1 MELNQIPQNPNN
13 WGNVADLLNENS
25 GKIEAETAKL
35 NNATT
40 KFKGYFST
48 STALSAKW
56 PSPLVGD
63 TAWVGET
70 YPGVVYRCD
79 VAGTWLATTDVPSV
93 STVNLSEYATQDA
106 VSNEF
111 ASVRSDLN
119 ETTDKLTELES
130 ETIALIESSS
140 IIKQTL
146 VLSESQYLAQAGG
159 GTAYIEKSNGFG
171 MSEPFSVQK
180 GQTIYL
186 RAAGYF
192 TAVVMIAQVVD
203 GVYYWKVKSMDSNVN
218 LYKYKAEENGEYV
231 VSLSLGKHHACF
243 IDKKISDYVELENE
257 VKTNT
262 QKVAKIE
269 PIIEATKESIKL
281 AELNPNYIRGKYL
294 APSGNNMAYIDTN
307 STFGYSEP
315 IYLKKG
321 QTIYF
326 TAAGYLAN
334 VVMIA
339 EFKDENYYIKVRS
352 ADSNIQTYQYTA
364 ENDGYFILS
373 CNLEKEHL
381 SYIVKDLLEYE
392 VDAIKKV
399 TTKEKITPKEDV
411 GTYEGE
417 KQAQVSGGGT
427 ASISSGTSAFSLVSY
442 EVEPNDKLVIHC
454 QASSDNKY
462 GCGYIL
468 VDNSNVVIARYN
480 NDITGVYDVVLDV
493 SQYPNAY
500 KVYANNNGVSSVT
513 PTINKAQIDL
523 VLNIDTP
530 YCDLSLF
537 RKVGVVGDSY
547 ASGELYFN
555 GDYTDKY
562 EISWGQIMA
571 RKHGFVCTNYSAGGL
586 STRTWLTSWAGLEK
600 LNASDA
606 EDLYLLALGIND
618 QYKLG
623 EPYLGN
629 ITDITSHNSMAD
641 YGDTFYGNYG
651 RIIEN
656 IKAHAPNAKIVMFTC
671 AADTELYRKF
681 NNAIID
687 IANHYKIPYIVQMD
701 DDFFDSAIYKNMAGG
716 HPRAL
721 AYSGMAVAFDRLL
734 TKCMMNNYNGYFAD
748 LFMY

>member
-1 MELNQIPQNPNN
+1 MGYNLKYSGSRIDQ
-13 WGNVADLLNENS
+13 LLEKVDN
-25 GKIEAETAKL
+25 
-35 NNATT
+35 
-40 KFKGYFST
+40 
-48 STALSAKW
+48 
-56 PSPLVGD
+56 LVVD
-63 TAWVGET
+63 
-70 YPGVVYRCD
+70 
-79 VAGTWLATTDVPSV
+79 
-93 STVNLSEYATQDA
+93 STVKDGSANPVSSDA
-106 VSNEF
+106 VHDELAKRDS
-111 ASVRSDLN
+111 
-119 ETTDKLTELES
+119 KLTELES
-130 ETIALIESSS
+130 ETSALIESSS

-146 VLSESQYLAQAGG
+146 VLSESQYLAQGG
-159 GTAYIEKSNGFG
+159 SGTAYIEKSNGYG

-186 RAAGYF
+186 RAAGYS

-203 GVYYWKVKSMDSNVN
+203 GVYYWKVKSTDSNVN
-218 LYKYKAEENGEYV
+218 LYKYKAEEDGEYV
-231 VSLSLGKHHACF
+231 ISCSLGKHHTCY
-243 IDKKISDYVELENE
+243 IDKKTSDIVDIESLAISNS
-257 VKTNT
+257 N
-262 QKVAKIE
+262 KITE
-269 PIIEATKESIKL
+269 IDPIVVITKESIKL
-281 AELNPNYIRGKYL
+281 EELKPNYIRGKYL
-294 APSGNNMAYIDTN
+294 APSGNNKAYIDTN
-307 STFGYSEP
+307 SAFGYSES

-326 TAAGYLAN
+326 KAAGYLAN

-339 EFKDENYYIKVRS
+339 EFKDENYYIKARS
-352 ADSNIQTYQYTA
+352 VDSNIQMYQHTA
-364 ENDGYFILS
+364 ENDGYFVLS
-373 CNLEKEHL
+373 CNLNEEHL
-381 SYIVKDLLEYE
+381 SYIERDLLDYE

-399 TTKEKITPKEDV
+399 TTKDKVTPKEDV
-411 GTYEGE
+411 GVYEGT
-417 KQAQVSGGGT
+417 KQAQVSGSGVVTISGGT
-427 ASISSGTSAFSLVSY
+427 SSFSLVSY
-442 EVEPNDKLVIHC
+442 EVEQNDILVIHC
-454 QASSDNKY
+454 QASSDTKY

-468 VDNSNVVIARYN
+468 VDESNVVIARYN

-493 SQYPNAY
+493 SKYPNAH
-500 KVYANNNGVSSVT
+500 KVYANNNGYGSVT

-555 GDYTDKY
+555 GDYVDKY
-562 EISWGQIMA
+562 EISWGQILA

-600 LNASDA
+600 LNASEA

-623 EPYLGN
+623 ESYLGS
-629 ITDITSHNSMAD
+629 ITDITSHNSMVD
-641 YGDTFYGNYG
+641 YEDTFYGNYG

-671 AADTELYRKF
+671 ASDTELYQKF
-681 NNAIID
+681 NAAIIE
-687 IANHYKIPYIVQMD
+687 IANHYKIPYIVQRD
-701 DDFFDSAIYKNMAGG
+701 DDFFDSAIYKSMAGG

-734 TKCMMNNYNGYFAD
+734 TKCMMDNYNGYFAD